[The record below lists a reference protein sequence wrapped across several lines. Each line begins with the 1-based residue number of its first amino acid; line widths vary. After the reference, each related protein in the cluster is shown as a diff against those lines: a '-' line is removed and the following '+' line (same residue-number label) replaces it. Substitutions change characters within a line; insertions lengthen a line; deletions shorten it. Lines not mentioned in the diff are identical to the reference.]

1 MESSFSINQSSKQ
14 LSPEELLAISLEIN
28 QDFAPVLRPE
38 TTPKITEE
46 TLTTQELL
54 GISQIISS
62 GFAPSIKNTKPE
74 VVLMPIDPEHVH
86 AYWHLPES
94 EPQQKAE
101 TLTEHN
107 YTTSPELTLSLH
119 PLEDTHPDDPKYAWL
134 DFFINNRQGQQTLTL
149 PNHSNSQH
157 YYASLNQTNSELQQ
171 QAPVTS
177 NITQVPQQHSQ
188 NNLADC
194 FNNSVQI
201 FQPIAKRCPVHR
213 PSSPITQASGQN
225 FTH

>member
-1 MESSFSINQSSKQ
+1 MEYSPSINQPSEQ

-28 QDFAPVLRPE
+28 QDFAPLLRPE
-38 TTPKITEE
+38 TRPEITEE

-54 GISQIISS
+54 GISQIIST

-86 AYWHLPES
+86 AYWNLPES
-94 EPQQKAE
+94 EPLQKA
-101 TLTEHN
+101 
-107 YTTSPELTLSLH
+107 ELTLSLH
-119 PLEDTHPDDPKYAWL
+119 PLTDTHPNDPKYAWL
-134 DFFINNRQGQQTLTL
+134 DFFINKRQDQQTLTL

-157 YYASLNQTNSELQQ
+157 YYASLNQTNSELQE
-171 QAPVTS
+171 QALVTS

-188 NNLADC
+188 NNLADY

-213 PSSPITQASGQN
+213 PSSPITHASGQN

>member
-1 MESSFSINQSSKQ
+1 MESSSSINQPNKQ
-14 LSPEELLAISLEIN
+14 LSSEELLAISLEIN
-28 QDFAPVLRPE
+28 QDFAPLLRPE
-38 TTPKITEE
+38 TRPEITEE

-54 GISQIISS
+54 GISQIIST

-94 EPQQKAE
+94 EPQQK
-101 TLTEHN
+101 T
-107 YTTSPELTLSLH
+107 ELTLSLH

-134 DFFINNRQGQQTLTL
+134 NFFINNRQGQQTLTL

-157 YYASLNQTNSELQQ
+157 YYASLNQTNSESQQ
-171 QAPVTS
+171 QALVTS

-213 PSSPITQASGQN
+213 PSSPITHASGQN

>member
-1 MESSFSINQSSKQ
+1 MESSSSINQPSKQ
-14 LSPEELLAISLEIN
+14 LSSEELLAISLEIN

-38 TTPKITEE
+38 TTPEITEE

-62 GFAPSIKNTKPE
+62 GFAPSLKNTASE
-74 VVLMPIDPEHVH
+74 IVLMPIDSEHVH

-101 TLTEHN
+101 
-107 YTTSPELTLSLH
+107 LTLSLH
-119 PLEDTHPDDPKYAWL
+119 PLADTHPDDPKYAWL

-149 PNHSNSQH
+149 LNHSNSQY

-171 QAPVTS
+171 QALVTS

-188 NNLADC
+188 NNLADYA
-194 FNNSVQI
+194 NNSVQK

-213 PSSPITQASGQN
+213 PSLPMTHASGQN